1 MVPYVHRVLHIVFSS
16 YLSVMICIV
25 GEKKIYLSLKIR
37 FLRHSRGLVAQKV
50 ETKIEE
56 SCFLLYVNMAIAPTQ
71 SYCILT
77 VRIYVWPGLYAKKV
91 IVHAHSKVIIIY
103 TVYT

>member
-1 MVPYVHRVLHIVFSS
+1 M
-16 YLSVMICIV
+16 
-25 GEKKIYLSLKIR
+25 
-37 FLRHSRGLVAQKV
+37 AQKV

-77 VRIYVWPGLYAKKV
+77 VRIYMYDPVYMQKK
-91 IVHAHSKVIIIY
+91 S
-103 TVYT
+103 

>member
-56 SCFLLYVNMAIAPTQ
+56 SCFLLYVNMAIAPTVYWQ
-71 SYCILT
+71 
-77 VRIYVWPGLYAKKV
+77 YVYMYDPVYMRKK
-91 IVHAHSKVIIIY
+91 S
-103 TVYT
+103 

>member
-1 MVPYVHRVLHIVFSS
+1 MVSYVHRVLHIVFSS
-16 YLSVMICIV
+16 YLSKMICIV
-25 GEKKIYLSLKIR
+25 GEKKYIYFYIR

-77 VRIYVWPGLYAKKV
+77 VRIYDPVYMQKK
-91 IVHAHSKVIIIY
+91 S
-103 TVYT
+103 